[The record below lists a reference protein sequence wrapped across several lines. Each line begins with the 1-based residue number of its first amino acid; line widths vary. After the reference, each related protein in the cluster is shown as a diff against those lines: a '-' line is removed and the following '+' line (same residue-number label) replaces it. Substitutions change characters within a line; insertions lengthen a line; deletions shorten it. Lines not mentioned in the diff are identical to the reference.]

1 LLLDL
6 LRDECFVLEKEEE
19 TKTPTFDTDIVFYWV
34 IKSKIMLEI
43 RGHARGGQGMVT
55 AFEVL
60 AKIFSKLDD
69 YEVQSFP
76 AFGVERTGAPIQAF
90 LRVARKD
97 ILNRSNVYTPDFI
110 VIFDES
116 LLDQVPVF
124 DGLKKNGSLLLN
136 TNKNIKGFKGQCDNV
151 YTIPAT
157 KISLD
162 LGLGS
167 KSLPIVNA
175 AMIGAIMR
183 ILEADVSIAKKV
195 VKENVPVK
203 AEANASSTEIAYEKV
218 LGLDNSN
225 THLLEALNTT
235 EEAEHEIFEFTPEPA
250 HVQDPKYK
258 VPVWNEPMSKNKT
271 GNWRLLTPS
280 YTTKKPPCTHN
291 CPAGTSVREFVKLA
305 GEQKFDEAFDVIYE
319 HNPFPSIC
327 GRVCPH
333 FCEQNC
339 NRNELDSGLNIGAI
353 ERFVGDRKLDL
364 DIRQAPVKFN
374 KKVAVIGS
382 GPAGLTAAL
391 RLRKK
396 GYPTTVFEAL
406 PQAGGM
412 MRTGIPKFRL
422 PDNILDKEIEQIEKA
437 GVEIVLNKRATIEAL
452 SNEFDVVITAVG
464 SHVGSTMHMDNE
476 NLVIEGI
483 SFLREFK
490 LFGEDKGIKKG
501 EEVAVIGGGNTA
513 IDVSRT
519 LLRLGAKPTIY
530 YRRSHK
536 QMPAIPQEVE
546 EARQENVQFE
556 FLSAPIAIAK
566 NENGQ
571 IDLGLIQMEL
581 GERDESGRRRPVK
594 IEGSEKFIKVD
605 RVITAIGQKFDDFVF
620 SGFKVEPKQGRVDY
634 NQDVP
639 VFCAGD
645 MAWGGTVTEAI
656 GSGNKVAEEV
666 DAFLQ
671 EKPYSHEEILP
682 EVVLPDDINFAYYL
696 PSARHDNKV
705 YHPKDFYGD
714 FTEVMAPLTA
724 DDIKDESTRCL
735 SCGDC
740 YNCYNCFN
748 YCPDAAVHVD
758 EEGRLRIDYD
768 YCKGCGICV
777 NECPS
782 SAMDFS
788 MS

>member
-1 LLLDL
+1 
-6 LRDECFVLEKEEE
+6 
-19 TKTPTFDTDIVFYWV
+19 
-34 IKSKIMLEI
+34 MLEI

-60 AKIFSKLDD
+60 AKIFSQLGD

-90 LRVARKD
+90 LRVARKE
-97 ILNRSNVYTPDFI
+97 ILNRSNVYHPHFI
-110 VIFDES
+110 IVFDES

-124 DGLKKNGSLLLN
+124 DGLKEGGSLLLN
-136 TNKNIKGFKGQCDNV
+136 TDRPIKAFKGQCDKV
-151 YTIPAT
+151 YTVPAT

-175 AMIGAIMR
+175 AMIGAVMR
-183 ILEADVSIAKKV
+183 ILDADVEIAKKV
-195 VKENVPVK
+195 VAQNVPVK
-203 AEANASSTEIAYEKV
+203 PEANVKSTQVAFESV
-218 LGLDNSN
+218 VGLDNSN
-225 THLLEALNTT
+225 ELLVEALNTT
-235 EEAEHEIFEFTPEPA
+235 VEVAEEIPEFSLEENG
-250 HVQDPKYK
+250 HHDPKYK
-258 VPVWNEPMSKNKT
+258 VPVWDEPMSKNKT

-280 YTTKKPPCTHN
+280 YTTKTPPCSHN
-291 CPAGTSVREFVKLA
+291 CPAGTNVREFVKLA
-305 GEQKFDEAFDVIYE
+305 GEQQFDAALDVIFE

-339 NRNELDSGLNIGAI
+339 NRNSLDKGVNIGAI
-353 ERFVGDRKLDL
+353 ERFLGDKAKDRVV
-364 DIRQAPVKFN
+364 AEVPVTQKE
-374 KKVAVIGS
+374 KVAVIGS

-391 RLRKK
+391 RLQKK
-396 GYPTTVFEAL
+396 GYATTVFEAL
-406 PQAGGM
+406 PKAGGM

-422 PDNILDKEIEQIEKA
+422 PDEVLDREIADIEKT
-437 GVEIVLNKRATIEAL
+437 GVKIELNQRKKVADLEAD
-452 SNEFDVVITAVG
+452 FDAVITAVG
-464 SHVGSTMHMDNE
+464 SHIGSSMYLNNE
-476 NLVIEGI
+476 EDLVTEGI

-490 LFGEDKGIKKG
+490 LFGDRKGIQKG

-519 LLRLGAKPTIY
+519 LLRLGAHPTIF
-530 YRRSHK
+530 YRRTSE
-536 QMPAIPQEVE
+536 QMPAIAHEVE
-546 EARQENVQFE
+546 EAYQENVQFE
-556 FLSAPIAIAK
+556 FLKAPISIHK
-566 NENGQ
+566 TSEGR
-571 IDLGLIQMEL
+571 IELGLINMEL
-581 GERDESGRRRPVK
+581 GEKDASGRRKPVK
-594 IEGSEKFIKVD
+594 MEGSEHVVIVD
-605 RVITAIGQKFDDFVF
+605 RVVAAIGQKFDDFVF
-620 SGFKVEPKQGRVDY
+620 NGVEVDPRQGKTDLPSR
-634 NQDVP
+634 VP

-666 DAFLQ
+666 DAFFKK
-671 EKPYSHEEILP
+671 EPYTHEEVLP

-705 YHPKDFYGD
+705 YYPKDFYEN
-714 FTEVMAPLTA
+714 FTEVVAPLKAEQITNEA
-724 DDIKDESTRCL
+724 SRCL

-740 YNCYNCFN
+740 FNCYNCFN

-758 EEGRLRIDYD
+758 DHGRMRIDYD

-777 NECPS
+777 TECPCS
-782 SAMDFS
+782 SMNFS
-788 MS
+788 LS